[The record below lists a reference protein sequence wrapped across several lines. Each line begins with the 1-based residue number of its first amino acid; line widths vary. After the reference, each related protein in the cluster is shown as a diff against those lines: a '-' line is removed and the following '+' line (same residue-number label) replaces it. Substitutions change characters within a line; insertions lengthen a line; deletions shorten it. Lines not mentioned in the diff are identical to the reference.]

1 MRILYIYPHPDD
13 ESFGPAR
20 VISKQKRQGHEVYL
34 LTLTRGGATK
44 QRFKF
49 NYTVEQM
56 GEVRYKEMLNVAK
69 VLNLNGMKVLDFP
82 DSGLKELDPREIEA
96 VIREE
101 IKSIK
106 PNVVVT
112 YPVHGISGFHDHI
125 VGHAAVKRVFCELK
139 PTAPYLKRLAFETV
153 TEEESNPFEAIKL
166 NWSKP
171 EEIDCVVE
179 IDEADIQK
187 CYEALDC
194 YVTYQDVIN
203 GWDFKKY
210 MKAPTTS
217 FEIFQERHDPPLG
230 DLCEGL

>member
-20 VISKQKRQGHEVYL
+20 IISKQKRQGHEVFL
-34 LTLTRGGATK
+34 LTLTKGGATK

-96 VIREE
+96 AIREE
-101 IKSIK
+101 IQRIK

-125 VGHAAVKRVFCELK
+125 VAHAAIKRVFCELK
-139 PTAPYLKRLAFETV
+139 PSAPYLKRLAFETV
-153 TEEESNPFEAIKL
+153 TEEESKEFEAIKL

-171 EEIDCVVE
+171 EEIDCVVQ
-179 IDEADIQK
+179 IDDADIQK

-194 YVTYQDVIN
+194 YETYKGVID

-210 MKAPTTS
+210 MQAPTTS

-230 DLCEGL
+230 DLCDGL